1 MSDTQEEK
9 EQVKKIAKLRADL
22 EQKIE
27 SLEEELETQ
36 KTLLS
41 LIDSALVQQ
50 SFKRA
55 EIQKPV
61 QTSTLQYAPPKSVI
75 KQSETPKAVQVKPQ
89 KKGILLKTITGDVLS
104 ELLLEKDA
112 LRILFPVDKDFDIN
126 IPPFTSFFVER
137 VLAKML
143 EKDKEDVNAGKLDPD
158 KIISFNI
165 IQDSNT
171 LKEITIKNL
180 RSERLREL
188 KSSLRWT
195 LEKMFE
201 RMKQNS

>member
-1 MSDTQEEK
+1 
-9 EQVKKIAKLRADL
+9 
-22 EQKIE
+22 
-27 SLEEELETQ
+27 
-36 KTLLS
+36 
-41 LIDSALVQQ
+41 
-50 SFKRA
+50 
-55 EIQKPV
+55 
-61 QTSTLQYAPPKSVI
+61 
-75 KQSETPKAVQVKPQ
+75 
-89 KKGILLKTITGDVLS
+89 
-104 ELLLEKDA
+104 
-112 LRILFPVDKDFDIN
+112 LRILFPEDKDFDIN

-165 IQDSNT
+165 KQDGNT
-171 LKEITIKNL
+171 LKEIIIKNL
-180 RSERLREL
+180 RPERLREL